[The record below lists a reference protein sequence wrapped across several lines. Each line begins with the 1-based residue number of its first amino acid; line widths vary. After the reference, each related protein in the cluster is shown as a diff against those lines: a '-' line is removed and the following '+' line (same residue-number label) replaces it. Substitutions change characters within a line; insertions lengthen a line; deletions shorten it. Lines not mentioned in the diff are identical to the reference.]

1 MFRMSLAV
9 FVGDGVED
17 VFGCLFCDSTEI
29 KAKSSFVI
37 FLPGNCG
44 VPAISVSVS
53 DVDVGG
59 EFVLEVVF
67 GGFLELP

>member
-1 MFRMSLAV
+1 MSLAV

-17 VFGCLFCDSTEI
+17 VFGGLFCDSTEI
-29 KAKSSFVI
+29 KAKGSFVI
-37 FLPGNCG
+37 FLPENCG
-44 VPAISVSVS
+44 VPSISVSVS

-67 GGFLELP
+67 GGFSELP